1 MKENEIM
8 KWLLEVEHPAKGDK
22 NVVELGMVEKVE
34 TGEGS
39 ITVPLAFSKH
49 RDPLA

>member
-22 NVVELGMVEKVE
+22 NLVELGMVEKVDI
-34 TGEGS
+34 EGDKV
-39 ITVPLAFSKH
+39 TVNFC
-49 RDPLA
+49 